1 MTKKNTQPRVKG
13 RFVPASSTLPANPET
28 EVESEEFED
37 LMSDPGTPSMS
48 MEEQVAQL
56 TALVTRLAARIDAGD
71 AVPPPMDPPVTV
83 PPQPP
88 FTPPAT
94 TQLGAS
100 PSLRSLFPEIEAA
113 HITAI
118 ITHEFRGADLWK
130 LDSRYRDKEPAFA
143 FNSTTGQFETSNRAA
158 KDYKSFNSLYIPLVT
173 YFNVLSAHIPPS
185 PARRSVPF
193 VFFHFLTHL
202 QKIAA
207 EYEWAAVLEYTMV
220 FFNRRRME
228 MLEFGDYS
236 KWAVPDTGLM
246 AEHVFGNKKVIAKAG
261 SSPKNSPSPSRTP
274 PASNSATTCQNFNS
288 GKCLGQKCPFNRM
301 HVCSSCGKSDHS
313 LLEHPK
319 GT

>member
-1 MTKKNTQPRVKG
+1 M
-13 RFVPASSTLPANPET
+13 
-28 EVESEEFED
+28 
-37 LMSDPGTPSMS
+37 
-48 MEEQVAQL
+48 AQL
-56 TALVTRLAARIDAGD
+56 TALVASLAAKISSTDTA
-71 AVPPPMDPPVTV
+71 PPPLDPPA
-83 PPQPP
+83 PPGLT

-100 PSLRSLFPEIEAA
+100 PSLRSLFPEIETV

-118 ITHEFRGADLWK
+118 INHDFRGADLWK
-130 LDSRYRDKEPAFA
+130 LDSRYRDKEPAYA
-143 FNSTTGQFETSNRAA
+143 FNNTTGQFETSNRAA
-158 KDYKSFNSLYIPLVT
+158 KDYKSFNSLYIPIVA
-173 YFNVLSAHIPPS
+173 YFNVLSAHIPS
-185 PARRSVPF
+185 TTSQRAVPF

-246 AEHVFGNKKVIAKAG
+246 AEHIFGNKKVVAKAG
-261 SSPKNSPSPSRTP
+261 TSSPKNSSAPSRTP
-274 PASNSATTCQNFNS
+274 PASNSTTTCHNFNS
-288 GKCLGQKCPFNRM
+288 GKCLGSKCPFNRM